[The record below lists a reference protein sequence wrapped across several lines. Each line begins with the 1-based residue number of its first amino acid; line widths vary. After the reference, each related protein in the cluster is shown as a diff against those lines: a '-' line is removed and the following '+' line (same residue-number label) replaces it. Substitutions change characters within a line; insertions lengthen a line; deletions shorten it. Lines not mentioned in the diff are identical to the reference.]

1 MKLWAFDHIVCWM
14 CEMDLKQL
22 IYTVDIDTQL
32 PADSREIQD
41 GDWRVAVSLE
51 AACPTLSANTFP
63 QFPIKA
69 TESEHW
75 QQVWETQF

>member
-41 GDWRVAVSLE
+41 GDWRVAVFPRGSL
-51 AACPTLSANTFP
+51 PYRVSQYFP
-63 QFPIKA
+63 PIP
-69 TESEHW
+69 H
-75 QQVWETQF
+75 